1 VNAPVDAPKLATSA
15 RGRPT
20 SRLLP
25 TRRLAFLLVASV
37 GLAVWG
43 GYAEGPRVALFAV
56 DVVIAFAVALDALLA
71 IGPRVEL
78 DRQAANIFSVGRP
91 NLVTLHAR
99 SRAGRTLRGVIAD
112 DPLDGCLTT
121 GNPAAVVLAPG
132 ASLVVRYEVTPS
144 RRGPR
149 ALGAV
154 AIRYRSPLGLLARQ
168 DRAPLPASV
177 DVYPDVHAA
186 RALELLRRQGRDGA
200 RTGSLRVRG
209 GDTEFERLRPYQRGD
224 EIRHVDWR
232 ASARRDD
239 MTVRQFQTES
249 NQNIVFAL
257 DIGRGMRGESWESGR
272 LNALTALDHALNAA
286 LLTADVAL
294 RGGDRAGLMVF
305 DDAPRSFVAPAMGR
319 TAGRRLTRAVYALEA
334 GFAATDYRA
343 AVTYYRSQVRARSLL
358 VLFTNLLD
366 RRSATELAASV
377 RGLMPT
383 HVPLCV
389 LMRDTE
395 VESLAVRPAASAD
408 DLYVRAAAAE
418 TLAWRDSLIRGLRR
432 SGALVLDAKPS
443 ELTPELVRTYLEVK
457 TRRLL

>member
-1 VNAPVDAPKLATSA
+1 VTRA
-15 RGRPT
+15 GRAS

-25 TRRLAFLLVASV
+25 TPRLAFVILMAV

-43 GYAEGPRVALFAV
+43 GYAPTPRL
-56 DVVIAFAVALDALLA
+56 ALLA
-71 IGPRVEL
+71 IDGLIALAVTVDALFALGPRVEL
-78 DRQAANIFSVGRP
+78 ERQVAGIFSVGRP
-91 NLVTLHAR
+91 NLVTLHVHNR
-99 SRAGRTLRGVIAD
+99 SGRRLSGTLAD
-112 DPLDGCLTT
+112 DPLEGCVAL
-121 GNPAAVVLAPG
+121 GNPPAIAIAPG
-132 ASLVVRYEVTPS
+132 ASTAVRYELVPS
-144 RRGPR
+144 HRGSR

-154 AIRYRSPLGLLARQ
+154 TFRYRSPFGLVTRQ
-168 DRAPLPASV
+168 DRVWLPANV

-239 MTVRQFQTES
+239 LTVRQFQTES

-257 DIGRGMRGESWESGR
+257 DVGRGMRGESGG
-272 LNALTALDHALNAA
+272 LTTLDHALNAA
-286 LLTADVAL
+286 LLAADVAL
-294 RGGDRAGLMVF
+294 RGGDCAGLMVF
-305 DDAPRSFVAPAMGR
+305 DDAPRSFVAPARGR
-319 TAGRRLTRAVYALEA
+319 TGGRKLTRAVYALEA
-334 GFAATDYRA
+334 GFAATDYRT
-343 AVTYYRSQVRARSLL
+343 AVTYFRSQVRARSLL
-358 VLFTNLLD
+358 VVFTNLLD
-366 RRSATELAASV
+366 RRSAADLAASV
-377 RGLMPT
+377 RGLMPQ

-389 LMRDTE
+389 LMRDAE
-395 VESLAVRPAASAD
+395 IESLAIQPASGAD

-443 ELTPELVRTYLEVK
+443 ELTPELVRMYLEVK